1 MGARANRGPASKSE
15 NNKRNV
21 LLQTLHRKGGA
32 SRLHLAR
39 ELDISNSRVCDLIE
53 EMIGEGLLLEE
64 LVGSDRRGR
73 RGVVVRLNPNF
84 GQLIGFDMEAK
95 RFRMVVTDFAGEV
108 LWQHRQALKPPRSRQ
123 KLIDEITEFID
134 QSMTEIRQ
142 RFSKPIAIGVAASG
156 VVDHKRGQ
164 ILHYDMLPYAVDL
177 PLRDM
182 IAGQVQ
188 LPCVMENNIRAMT
201 LAEWVN
207 GAGKGMH
214 TFICVA
220 VRSGVGAGLII
231 NGRLRAGKHGLCGE
245 AGYMVLPSG
254 DDSSKWRNLQ
264 QTISESAL
272 EIDIETDR
280 WVLNEQT
287 ARRCGELLGSQLAS
301 MAAIIDPEAMV
312 LAGEMLQPAGPV
324 WPHVIRTF
332 NEHALAELAQ
342 HVRILPAQLG
352 PFAAALGVAH
362 RALYEIFPMAMV
374 PA

>member
-1 MGARANRGPASKSE
+1 
-15 NNKRNV
+15 
-21 LLQTLHRKGGA
+21 
-32 SRLHLAR
+32 
-39 ELDISNSRVCDLIE
+39 
-53 EMIGEGLLLEE
+53 
-64 LVGSDRRGR
+64 
-73 RGVVVRLNPNF
+73 VVVRLNPAF

-95 RFRMVVTDFAGEV
+95 RFRIVVTDFAGEI

-123 KLIDEITEFID
+123 KLIDEISGFISE
-134 QSMTEIRQ
+134 SMGEIRQ
-142 RFSKPIAIGVAASG
+142 RFANPIGIGVAASG
-156 VVDHKRGQ
+156 VIDHRRGQ
-164 ILHYDMLPYAVDL
+164 IVHYDMLPFAVEL

-182 IAGQVQ
+182 ISAQAQ

-245 AGYMVLPSG
+245 VGYMVLPSG
-254 DDSSKWRNLQ
+254 EDSSKWRNLQ

-272 EIDIETDR
+272 EIDVETDR
-280 WVLNEQT
+280 WELSEQT
-287 ARRCGELLGSQLAS
+287 ARQCGELLGSQLAS

-312 LAGEMLQPAGPV
+312 LAGEMLQPAGQV
-324 WPHVIRTF
+324 WPHVLRTF
-332 NEHALAELAQ
+332 GEHALAELAE

-352 PFAAALGVAH
+352 PFAAAVGVAH
-362 RALYEIFPMAMV
+362 RALYEMYPMAVV

>member
-1 MGARANRGPASKSE
+1 MSARAERGPASKSE
-15 NNKRNV
+15 NYKRNL
-21 LLQTLHRKGGA
+21 LLQTLHRKAGA
-32 SRLHLAR
+32 SRLQLAR
-39 ELDISNSRVCDLIE
+39 ELDISNSRVCDLVE
-53 EMIGEGLLLEE
+53 EMVAEGLLSED
-64 LVGSDRRGR
+64 LVGNDRRGR
-73 RGVVVRLNPNF
+73 RGVCVRLNPGF

-95 RFRMVVTDFAGEV
+95 RFRIVVTDFAGSV
-108 LWQHRQALKPPRSRQ
+108 LWQDRQALKPPRSRQ
-123 KLIDEITEFID
+123 KLIDEIRGFID
-134 QSMTEIRQ
+134 QSMKEIRQ
-142 RFSKPIAIGVAASG
+142 RFSNPIGFGVAASG
-156 VVDHKRGQ
+156 VVDLKKGQ
-164 ILHYDMLPYAVDL
+164 IVHYDMLPYAVEL

-182 IAGQVQ
+182 IAEQVN

-214 TFICVA
+214 TFVCVA

-254 DDSSKWRNLQ
+254 EDSGKWQNLQ

-272 EIDIETDR
+272 GIDIETDR
-280 WVLNEQT
+280 SVLTETT
-287 ARRCGELLGSQLAS
+287 ARRCGEILGSQLAS
-301 MAAIIDPEAMV
+301 IAAVIDPEAIV

-324 WPHVIRTF
+324 WPHVMRTF
-332 NEHALAELAQ
+332 GEHALRELAQ
-342 HVRILPAQLG
+342 HVRVLPAQLG
-352 PFAAALGVAH
+352 PFGAALGAAH